1 MQKQRHTPG
10 KAQAI
15 ERAGMRVRGQ
25 KGCNDATSIMFI
37 SALHQRIDFDRYLD
51 QGTTVKLFIDEELDA
66 VCENDEDVYLYY
78 VKSGALE
85 VGMNRDAERNTIFFI
100 RSEGDAVICSRQG
113 YLSFGT
119 NRFTLKAV
127 RNTVLVGF
135 TLKQV
140 KELIRSDDD
149 FLEDYLYEMHM
160 AMAQM
165 GHRIDTTAHQSSSR
179 RILLWLDKL
188 CEANEPDADGAYRIP
203 CNLTVDELAG
213 LLLIH
218 YATCNKLLKALKERN
233 IVNKTRTHLE
243 IADRAQIKELLRD
256 ENPVLY

>member
-1 MQKQRHTPG
+1 
-10 KAQAI
+10 
-15 ERAGMRVRGQ
+15 
-25 KGCNDATSIMFI
+25 MFI
-37 SALHQRIDFDRYLD
+37 SALHQRVDFDRYLD

-119 NRFTLKAV
+119 NRFTLRAV

-135 TLKQV
+135 TFKQV
-140 KELIRSDDD
+140 KEFIRSDDD

-165 GHRIDTTAHQSSSR
+165 GHRIDTTAIIGELVIGWRGLQR
-179 RILLWLDKL
+179 WIVGRQTGDYPGWRYFV
-188 CEANEPDADGAYRIP
+188 YRSAP
-203 CNLTVDELAG
+203 QVTGNSF
-213 LLLIH
+213 
-218 YATCNKLLKALKERN
+218 Y
-233 IVNKTRTHLE
+233 
-243 IADRAQIKELLRD
+243 
-256 ENPVLY
+256 